1 VSKGRMES
9 GAASGILIARVR
21 KAMEGLSEEA
31 RRRVIKSAGKGS
43 EAELEFLTIQEAY
56 YIIGAAAN
64 VRGD

>member
-31 RRRVIKSAGKGS
+31 RQRLMRSAGKGS
-43 EAELEFLTIQEAY
+43 EVELEFVTVQEAY
-56 YIIGAAAN
+56 YIIGAAAK